1 MFGAWQLEETTTTT
15 EGEVDCDS
23 EMDMNV
29 GRLATGADSF
39 AAAAG
44 MEFGA
49 CRRWREYLQ
58 ATSAIYSELERER
71 AAGWQSE
78 ALDWWYQQR
87 QEEGEAGKRQGDM
100 TASSSTS
107 FCNSDIVKLCERYCE
122 HAERVLMRAA
132 PSYFKAFSE
141 ATHGPPAGRATEKE
155 EEEESSPPT
164 FLDLGS
170 APGGVSKFLVTRLRW
185 RGVGVSLP
193 VSRGGIASDLSW
205 LQSSRTPAPYEFIEG
220 SITENDWHESI
231 KGRKF
236 YFVNGG
242 AVQDHGQRKAE
253 KLSHDTE
260 DGVGNH
266 VEVVGDGNTQPILP
280 WFHFLVPQLRLALE
294 HVEEG
299 GVIMLVFGVPQC
311 ASLSILLAL
320 MQPLVHGGIH
330 ILETMHLTKSP
341 VYILLTGVSV
351 RCEEE
356 TRTEWDKLLA
366 MMTQESK
373 DFWLGETEE
382 GLRLAK
388 SGFAQHRKDLEAVW
402 EKMTSF
408 LQRRRLQAER
418 ARAASMNR
426 KRVMKRQRE

>member
-1 MFGAWQLEETTTTT
+1 
-15 EGEVDCDS
+15 
-23 EMDMNV
+23 MDMNM
-29 GRLATGADSF
+29 GRAATGADGVS
-39 AAAAG
+39 ATAG

-58 ATSAIYSELERER
+58 TTSAMYSELERER

-87 QEEGEAGKRQGDM
+87 HKKEDGEAVKRRGGM
-100 TASSSTS
+100 MAPSSTS
-107 FCNSDIVKLCERYCE
+107 FFNSDIVKLCERYCE

-132 PSYFKAFSE
+132 PSYFTPFSE
-141 ATHGPPAGRATEKE
+141 ATRGPPAGRATEKE
-155 EEEESSPPT
+155 KEEKEETKEQSSPPT

-193 VSRGGIASDLSW
+193 VSRGGIASDSSW
-205 LQSSRTPAPYEFIEG
+205 LHSSKTPAQYEFIEG
-220 SITENDWHESI
+220 SITEDDWHESI
-231 KGRKF
+231 QGRKF

-242 AVQDHGQRKAE
+242 AVQDHGQRNAE
-253 KLSHDTE
+253 KLSNDTE
-260 DGVGNH
+260 DGGRNH
-266 VEVVGDGNTQPILP
+266 AEVVSDDDAQPVLP
-280 WFHFLVPQLRLALE
+280 WFKFLVPQLRLAVE

-320 MQPLVHGGIH
+320 VQPLVHGDIH

-341 VYILLTGVSV
+341 VYILITGVCV
-351 RCEEE
+351 KCEEE
-356 TRTEWDKLLA
+356 ARSAWDKVLA
-366 MMTQESK
+366 LMTQESR

-388 SGFAQHRKDLEAVW
+388 TGFAQHRKGLEAVW
-402 EKMTSF
+402 EKTTSF
-408 LQRRRLQAER
+408 LRRRRLQAER
-418 ARAASMNR
+418 ARAASMNW
-426 KRVMKRQRE
+426 KRMMKRQRD